1 MKQAALALVSVV
13 AFAICAGGAIRAAD
27 GATVAPAP
35 DPGALA
41 AVKRYVTALETP
53 DAAAAYAVLT
63 PAQQRYFGNAR
74 NFASNYNATG
84 YRILSVSVA
93 KVTAR
98 SADIVQVDVSQTA
111 SFFDVAMQKTSTAQ
125 VTEPYFALR
134 TNGTWGVKEIY
145 VPWKSYAPNAQA
157 SAGGI
162 TVIVNRIEF
171 FDHRIRV
178 YCTLRDLGSK
188 AAQVLPLLRSTM
200 TIGGKPVAALDTA
213 DFPLNDEQFFEG
225 ARIYP
230 LHQAVGYINFPLASR
245 TDADLKATI
254 TIGPVVADGA
264 SQPSFVTI
272 GPMDLRKW

>member
-1 MKQAALALVSVV
+1 MTTKRALALVAGVAVV
-13 AFAICAGGAIRAAD
+13 TCAGGTIGEVKAA
-27 GATVAPAP
+27 ASTP
-35 DPGALA
+35 DPVAVA
-41 AVKRYVTALETP
+41 AVKRYVTALEKP
-53 DAAAAYAVLT
+53 DAAAAFAVLT
-63 PAQQRYFGNAR
+63 AGQQRYFGNAR
-74 NFASNYNATG
+74 NFASNYDATR
-84 YRILSVSVA
+84 YRIVAFSVA
-93 KVTAR
+93 RATAL
-98 SADIVQVDVSQTA
+98 SADIVQVDVAQTA
-111 SFFDVAMQKTSTAQ
+111 SFFDIAMQKMSVAH

-134 TNGTWGVKEIY
+134 SNGVWGVKEIY

-157 SAGGI
+157 SSGGI
-162 TVIVNRIEF
+162 TAVVNRIEF

-188 AAQVLPLLRSTM
+188 AVQVLPLLRSTLSV
-200 TIGGKPVAALDTA
+200 GAKPVAAIDTA

-272 GPMDLRKW
+272 GPLDLRKW